1 VIYIPYIVFALV
13 ALAAIAF
20 AAWPVWREYFRSRG
34 RTEKSA
40 TFPGRRSWLDPFLT
54 SAAVALFVLGVGA
67 GIYLVV
73 GQPRLALRAASGLSD
88 RDPNGL
94 VPMLI
99 ARVRAHPDD
108 EQAWVY
114 LARIYITA
122 GDADQA
128 AGALG
133 RAVLAARKHGR
144 ETPDLDNAYGELM
157 VRAAGGDVPAGAV
170 AAFKAALAADPKN
183 VPARFYLGEA
193 AARNGDR
200 ATAQRY
206 WQELLDEVPANMP
219 LHSTLVDRLASIGA
233 APPAVAGAGG
243 APDIGAMV
251 AGLAARLKADPND
264 PAGWMRLIRAYSVL
278 GDTAKARAALA
289 TARRTVGTDA
299 LVKAALDS
307 EAKELKLE

>member
-1 VIYIPYIVFALV
+1 VTFVPYIGFALV

-20 AAWPVWREYFRSRG
+20 AAWPAWRTAEAKGAR
-34 RTEKSA
+34 
-40 TFPGRRSWLDPFLT
+40 LLT
-54 SAAVALFVLGVGA
+54 MAAVALFVLGVGA

-73 GQPRLALRAASGLSD
+73 GQPRLALREASGLSA

-114 LARIYITA
+114 LARIYVTA

-157 VRAAGGDVPAGAV
+157 VRAASGEVPAGAV
-170 AAFKAALAADPKN
+170 AAFNAALAADPKN

-193 AARNGDR
+193 AAQKGDR

-206 WQELLDEVPANMP
+206 WQELLDEVPATMP

-251 AGLAARLKADPND
+251 EGLAARLKANPND

-278 GDTAKARAALA
+278 GDTGKAKDALA
-289 TARRTVGTDA
+289 TARKSVGADA
-299 LVKAALDS
+299 SVKAALDS

>member
-1 VIYIPYIVFALV
+1 MTFVPYIGFSLV

-20 AAWPVWREYFRSRG
+20 AAWPAWRTAEAKGAR
-34 RTEKSA
+34 
-40 TFPGRRSWLDPFLT
+40 LLT
-54 SAAVALFVLGVGA
+54 MAAVALFVLGVGA

-73 GQPRLALRAASGLSD
+73 GQPRLALREARGLSD
-88 RDPNGL
+88 HDPNGL
-94 VPMLI
+94 VPMLV

-133 RAVLAARKHGR
+133 HAVEAARRHGR

-157 VRAAGGDVPAGAV
+157 VRAAGGQVPDNAV
-170 AAFKAALAADPKN
+170 SAFRAALAADPKN

-193 AARNGDR
+193 AAQKGDR

-206 WQELLDEVPANMP
+206 WQSLLDEVPATMP
-219 LHSTLVDRLASIGA
+219 LHSALVDRLASIGA

-251 AGLAARLKADPND
+251 EGLAARLKASPND

-278 GDTAKARAALA
+278 GDTAKAKEALA
-289 TARRTVGTDA
+289 TARKTVGADA
-299 LVKAALDS
+299 SVKSALDS